1 MLHQVQERVPCVRPL
16 GQGNPFQL
24 SDGPGCHFGNGAWA
38 SADDVVSVSTPRTVA
53 ERQLGVHVDGVSR
66 AGLSTMVKRSFE
78 SITVSTFINS

>member
-1 MLHQVQERVPCVRPL
+1 MGLRGRCRLRLH
-16 GQGNPFQL
+16 
-24 SDGPGCHFGNGAWA
+24 A
-38 SADDVVSVSTPRTVA
+38 RTVA